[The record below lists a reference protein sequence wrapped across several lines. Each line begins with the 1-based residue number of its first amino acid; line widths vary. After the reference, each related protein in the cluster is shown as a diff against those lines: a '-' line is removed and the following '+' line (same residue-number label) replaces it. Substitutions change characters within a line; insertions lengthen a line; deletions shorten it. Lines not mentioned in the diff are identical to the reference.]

1 MRVYHKTIHVSRVDI
16 LPASHYI
23 RANGG
28 DRTHTKMISEERL
41 YRSIG
46 SKLRE
51 LREASGYG
59 AARLTQAELAK
70 QVGLE
75 RTSITN
81 IEKGTQKVP
90 LHVVYRLSEV
100 FSVEPSTFLPSLE
113 QVLREDRGTPALE
126 QIDFGKSIHTM
137 LPGMADALRD
147 VVGQTK
153 PS

>member
-1 MRVYHKTIHVSRVDI
+1 
-16 LPASHYI
+16 
-23 RANGG
+23 
-28 DRTHTKMISEERL
+28 MISEERL

-100 FSVEPSTFLPSLE
+100 FSVEPATFLPSLA
-113 QVLREDRGTPALE
+113 QVQSEDRITPTLE
-126 QIDFGKSIHTM
+126 QIDFGTSKHTM
-137 LPGMADALRD
+137 LAGMADALRD
-147 VVGQTK
+147 VVGQAK